1 MKIRALLLVFLA
13 ILAGCSTSIE
23 TIEVSDK
30 NPQCV
35 RQCSETFSSCV
46 SGGLYHPSRNSAC
59 KEAYQVCVKTCPN
72 K

>member
-1 MKIRALLLVFLA
+1 MKIRSLLLMVVA
-13 ILAGCSTSIE
+13 ILSGCSTNIDSID
-23 TIEVSDK
+23 VSDK

-35 RQCSETFSSCV
+35 RQCSETFSNCV